1 MPYFQNPLSAVPP
14 NLPINSVAHNLMM
27 RVFRCAFCLSS
38 NDEGVQVCLT
48 NDEGVQ
54 VCLLLVF

>member
-1 MPYFQNPLSAVPP
+1 MPSTCL
-14 NLPINSVAHNLMM
+14 LMM
-27 RVFRCAFCLSS
+27 RVFRYAFCLSS